1 MDLKKK
7 KKIFN
12 RYVEIVHAENNA
24 VQPQS
29 DEFNGGSV
37 EVNANP
43 DVWNN
48 VVENN
53 AQAWTQN
60 QLWSNTVQGHVATVE
75 NACPQYQFGEGID
88 VQETDQNAWEQD
100 QNAWG
105 QDQNAWGQDQ
115 NAWGQDQIADGEIPA
130 QATDQ
135 DQVGE
140 GIDVQETNQNDW
152 GQDQNAWGQDQNAWG
167 QDQNAWGQDQ
177 NAWGQDQITDGEIP
191 AQATDQNAW
200 GQDQDAGE
208 YNTVQEPEHGANGHY
223 QNDAVNQ
230 ENEVAA
236 GWGLDENNNA
246 ANIVDNNAWG
256 ADWGPDENNNVANV
270 HYDAA
275 VLAHD
280 HQVNP
285 GDVGHDQAVNANL
298 ENANVMIDTLFALFA
313 VLLFGIM
320 IGKGMI

>member
-7 KKIFN
+7 NNFN

-115 NAWGQDQIADGEIPA
+115 NAWGQDQIA
-130 QATDQ
+130 
-135 DQVGE
+135 
-140 GIDVQETNQNDW
+140 
-152 GQDQNAWGQDQNAWG
+152 
-167 QDQNAWGQDQ
+167 
-177 NAWGQDQITDGEIP
+177 DGEIP